1 VLVLTAAV
9 LGGIS
14 LGGGKG
20 TVSKALVG
28 TLIVL
33 LITNGITTMGLP
45 GGINRM
51 ALASILLLS
60 AVIDIRWLKNRHRI
74 VKRSMSARPITTCSP
89 PRRLRQ
95 TAAHPGR
102 STTSCAM

>member
-1 VLVLTAAV
+1 M

-20 TVSKALVG
+20 SVAKALVG

-33 LITNGITTMGLP
+33 LIINGLTTLS
-45 GGINRM
+45 
-51 ALASILLLS
+51 AAAAASTAWCWPRILLVA

-74 VKRSMSARPITTCSP
+74 ISKVYVSPTYPQPAAAAIDRAR
-89 PRRLRQ
+89 
-95 TAAHPGR
+95 TAARR
-102 STTSCAM
+102 SRRTTSCAT